1 MGEWLQVP
9 LGDPSCRRRAL
20 VGQEMV
26 LLASLSDL
34 APTLRTLVVSA
45 PIVTW
50 LDRLS
55 TQPVAQFAELSDAIR
70 GMVSI
75 RGWWLRAGLPDQL
88 AGPLL
93 NNIDPTD
100 LADTVVEYVWDA
112 ERICSWRAGDR
123 LVLALQR
130 FIPADASARV
140 LVDPAARRVRVR
152 VCWGLAEVLAEPLHF
167 DRFVFSGDELEIGEH
182 LVVHK
187 PTATVGADAG
197 AGTCTVPVPA
207 ERHRESVLTMATAR
221 RLAVTGL
228 AAADR
233 LGLIEL
239 EFALFDGQ
247 PFLVGCA
254 PVGPMARLG

>member
-1 MGEWLQVP
+1 MGEWLQAP
-9 LGDPSCRRRAL
+9 LGDPSCRQPDL
-20 VGQEMV
+20 VGQEIV
-26 LLASLSDL
+26 LLASLADL

-45 PIVTW
+45 PMVTW

-55 TQPVAQFAELSDAIR
+55 TRPAAQFADLSSAIR

-75 RGWWLRAGLPDQL
+75 RGWVLRAGAPDQL

-100 LADTVVEYVWDA
+100 LTDTVVEFVWDA
-112 ERICSWRAGDR
+112 ERICSWRTGDR

-140 LVDPAARRVRVR
+140 LVDPAARLIWVR
-152 VCWGLAEVLAEPLHF
+152 VCWGLAEVLAEPLYF
-167 DRFVFSGDELEIGEH
+167 DRFLFSGDELEIGEH

-187 PTATVGADAG
+187 PTATMGAEAG

-207 ERHRESVLTMATAR
+207 ERQRVSVLSVATAR

-233 LGLIEL
+233 LGCVEL

-247 PFLVGCA
+247 PFLLGCY
-254 PVGPMARLG
+254 PVGPMAQLG